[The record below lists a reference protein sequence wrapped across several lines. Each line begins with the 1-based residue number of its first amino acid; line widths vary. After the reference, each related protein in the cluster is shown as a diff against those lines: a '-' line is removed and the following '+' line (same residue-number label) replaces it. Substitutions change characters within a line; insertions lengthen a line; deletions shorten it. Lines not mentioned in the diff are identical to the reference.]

1 MTHLLWK
8 MELHIKYAPVKLRP
22 HIQYM
27 YLKNLVDSM
36 PRRLQDVIRKKGNPT
51 TKYWAGELHTPRAHF
66 LAKIIEIKN

>member
-1 MTHLLWK
+1 
-8 MELHIKYAPVKLRP
+8 
-22 HIQYM
+22 M